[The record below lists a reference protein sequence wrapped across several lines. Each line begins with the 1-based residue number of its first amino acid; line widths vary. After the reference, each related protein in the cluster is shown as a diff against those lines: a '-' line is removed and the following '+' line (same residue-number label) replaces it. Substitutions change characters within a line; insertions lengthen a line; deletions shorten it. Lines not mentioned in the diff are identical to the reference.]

1 MERCMCTQTNKYTW
15 TWIQSGQVSE
25 GGAFSESRQVKI
37 KDMLR
42 KQIRTVMK
50 HLDEHNFCKQTT
62 ICHIEN
68 DPVC

>member
-1 MERCMCTQTNKYTW
+1 
-15 TWIQSGQVSE
+15 VSE